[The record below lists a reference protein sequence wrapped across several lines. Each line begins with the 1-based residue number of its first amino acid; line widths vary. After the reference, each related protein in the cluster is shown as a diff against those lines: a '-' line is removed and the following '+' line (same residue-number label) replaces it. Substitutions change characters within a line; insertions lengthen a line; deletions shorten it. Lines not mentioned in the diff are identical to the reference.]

1 MQLNKLIS
9 PVCSTSWG
17 QAIMDAIINT
27 PKEGEPSYELY
38 EKERSDVFNRLQE
51 KASLVNVL
59 FNSVEGV
66 YCNTIMGS
74 ASSLLFLLSTESHIQ
89 NFTDYLLRFVIDVV

>member
-27 PKEGEPSYELY
+27 PKEGESSYELY
-38 EKERSDVFNRLQE
+38 EKERSDVINRLKE
-51 KASLVNVL
+51 KASLVSDL
-59 FNSVEGV
+59 FNSIEGV
-66 YCNTIMGS
+66 HCNTIMGS
-74 ASSLLFLLSTESHIQ
+74 ASCLLCLLSTESPIQ
-89 NFTDYLLRFVIDVV
+89 KFTNDLLTVIIDVF